1 MNDVNLNV
9 EENNSLVDV
18 LNDPKKKEVFLE
30 QIDKLVKEKISIK
43 SKTDFYNDD
52 VKSTAEAFNL
62 SKGFLSTIVNDLAK
76 GDVEDKIKS
85 LEDHVD
91 LLQVINEEINLNLV

>member
-1 MNDVNLNV
+1 MNDVNLDVN
-9 EENNSLVDV
+9 ENNSLVDV

-30 QIDKLVKEKISIK
+30 QIDKLVKEKVAIK

-52 VKSTAEAFNL
+52 VKSTAKSFKL
-62 SKGFLSTIVNDLAK
+62 SQGFLSSIVNDLAK
-76 GDVEDKIKS
+76 GDVDEKIKA

-91 LLQVINEEINLNLV
+91 LLQVINEEINNHV